1 MKCENLSSHISH
13 INITYIEINYSP
25 HESITRKC
33 IAIMSYAFNEIYY
46 DGK

>member
-1 MKCENLSSHISH
+1 MWDTISHISH
-13 INITYIEINYSP
+13 INITYIEIKYSP